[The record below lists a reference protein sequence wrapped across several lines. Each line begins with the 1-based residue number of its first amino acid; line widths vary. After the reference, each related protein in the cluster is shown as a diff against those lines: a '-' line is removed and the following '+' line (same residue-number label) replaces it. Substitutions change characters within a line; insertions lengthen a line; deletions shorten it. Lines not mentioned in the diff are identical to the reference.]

1 MKQYSEACRRNEQ
14 PIAEVLREILP
25 EQGLVLE
32 VGSGTGQHAAAF
44 SRSFPK
50 LLWQPTNQPGHLDS
64 IEAWREEVALPNFKS
79 PQPFDL
85 FDAQGPVPEADAIV
99 AINVLH
105 IAPWAATER
114 LFFHADKL
122 LKSDAP
128 IFIYGPFRYRDQPLE
143 ESNQRFDAF
152 LQRRDPQ
159 SGLRYFDEVS
169 NQAQE
174 YGFRH
179 CGTRRLPANNDA
191 HWWRK
196 NG

>member
-1 MKQYSEACRRNEQ
+1 MKHYSEACRRNEQ

-25 EQGLVLE
+25 DQGLVLE

-44 SRSFPK
+44 SRSFPD
-50 LLWQPTNQPGHLDS
+50 LLWQPTNQPGHLNS
-64 IEAWREEVALPNFKS
+64 IEAWREEVDLPNFKS

-85 FDAQGPVPEADAIV
+85 FDAQGPVSEADAMV

-114 LFFHADKL
+114 LFFHAARL
-122 LKSDAP
+122 LESEDP
-128 IFIYGPFRYRDQPLE
+128 LFIYGPFRYRGQPLE

-152 LQRRDPQ
+152 LRRRDPQ
-159 SGLRYFDEVS
+159 SGLRCFDEVS
-169 NQAQE
+169 NLAE
-174 YGFRH
+174 KYGFRH
-179 CGTRRLPANNDA
+179 CSTRRLPANNDA